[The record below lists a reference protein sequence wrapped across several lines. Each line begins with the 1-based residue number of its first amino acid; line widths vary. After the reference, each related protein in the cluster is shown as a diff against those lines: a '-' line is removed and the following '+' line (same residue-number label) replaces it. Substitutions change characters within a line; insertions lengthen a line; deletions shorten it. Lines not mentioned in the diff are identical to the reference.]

1 MTKNIQKNPIGI
13 MQGRLSPPLDGMIQ
27 SFPKNTWR
35 NEFKLASEI
44 GFKAIELIFD
54 GPQNPLFSRDGSKE
68 IKQLADDANIEI
80 SSISNDYSMF
90 FPLFGET
97 RKKSVETILQLI
109 ETCASID
116 IPRVGISFEDNSS
129 ILNEL
134 HRNQAIENMKVI
146 LKLAEELNI
155 IITIETFLMGENLKL
170 FIDQVESPNLK
181 VNFDTGNSCAYG
193 EDSPAAIKNLAK
205 LIGGIHIKDRKRLFG
220 TTVHLGK
227 GDTNLKGCFQAIKE
241 IGYNGT
247 IIIQG
252 ARGSD
257 DIATAVL
264 YKNLVA
270 EYLQLT

>member
-1 MTKNIQKNPIGI
+1 MTKNIQNNSIGI

-27 SFPKNTWR
+27 SFPKKTWR
-35 NEFKLASEI
+35 DEFKIASEI
-44 GFKAIELIFD
+44 GYEAIEIIFD
-54 GPQNPLFSRDGSKE
+54 GSQNPIFSREGAKE
-68 IKQLADDANIEI
+68 IKQLADDANIKI

-90 FPLFGET
+90 FPLFGKT
-97 RKKSVETILQLI
+97 RKKSLETILQLI
-109 ETCASID
+109 ERCASID

-155 IITIETFLMGENLKL
+155 IITIETFLIGANLIL
-170 FIDQVESPNLK
+170 FIDQVGSPNLK

-193 EDSPAAIKNLAK
+193 EDSPATIKKLGK

-220 TTVHLGK
+220 TTVPLGK
-227 GDTNLKGCFQAIKE
+227 GDTDLKGCFQAIKE
-241 IGYNGT
+241 IGYSGT

-257 DIATAVL
+257 DIATAL
-264 YKNLVA
+264 FYKDLVA
-270 EYLQLT
+270 EYFLQT

>member
-1 MTKNIQKNPIGI
+1 MNKNIQNNSIGI
-13 MQGRLSPPLDGMIQ
+13 MQGRLSPPLNGMIQ
-27 SFPKNTWR
+27 SFPKDTWR
-35 NEFKLASEI
+35 DEFNIASEV
-44 GFKAIELIFD
+44 GFDAIEIIFD
-54 GPQNPLFSRDGSKE
+54 GPDNPLFNPEGAQE
-68 IKQLADDANIEI
+68 IRQLADDSNIKI

-97 RKKSVETILQLI
+97 RKKSLKTILQLI
-109 ETCASID
+109 KRCSSIN

-146 LKLAEELNI
+146 LQLAEELDI
-155 IITIETFLMGENLKL
+155 IITIETFLMGYNLEL
-170 FIDQVESPNLK
+170 FIDQVGSENLK

-193 EDSPAAIKNLAK
+193 EDSPAAIKKLGK

-220 TTVHLGK
+220 TTVELGK
-227 GDTNLKGCFQAIKE
+227 GDTNLKGCFQAMKD
-241 IGYNGT
+241 IGYAGT

-257 DIATAVL
+257 DIATALL

-270 EYLQLT
+270 RYLLQT

>member
-35 NEFKLASEI
+35 NEFKIASEI
-44 GFKAIELIFD
+44 GFDAIEIIFD
-54 GPQNPLFSRDGSKE
+54 GPQNPLFSREGAEE
-68 IKQLADDANIEI
+68 IRQLADHANIEI

-97 RKKSVETILQLI
+97 RKKSLETILQLI
-109 ETCASID
+109 KRCASIN

-129 ILNEL
+129 ILNES

-146 LKLAEELNI
+146 LQLAEELNI
-155 IITIETFLMGENLKL
+155 IITIETFLMGSNLEM
-170 FIDQVESPNLK
+170 FIDRVGSPNLK

-193 EDSPAAIKNLAK
+193 EDSPAAIKKLGK

-220 TTVHLGK
+220 TTVQLGK
-227 GDTNLKGCFQAIKE
+227 GDTNIKGCFQAIKE
-241 IGYNGT
+241 IGYSGT

-257 DIATAVL
+257 DIATAL
-264 YKNLVA
+264 FYKDLVA
-270 EYLQLT
+270 EYLLQT